1 MNVVIF
7 AVLAIVTI
15 AYLNVASV
23 MDIKERMIYVF
34 PAMVLHIA
42 WSFYLLFASEY
53 SADFISIFWLINLIV
68 YLILNKFKIWG
79 AGDSDM
85 FLLFGNICL
94 ASGLMTNGYVAAITE
109 CLYLCAGLGV
119 SIGISRIEA
128 AIKKEDIK
136 LKREVAVVPGIA
148 LIMCVILMK
157 GFIWRVM

>member
-15 AYLNVASV
+15 AYLIVASV

-68 YLILNKFKIWG
+68 YLILNKFKIW
-79 AGDSDM
+79 
-85 FLLFGNICL
+85 
-94 ASGLMTNGYVAAITE
+94 
-109 CLYLCAGLGV
+109 
-119 SIGISRIEA
+119 
-128 AIKKEDIK
+128 
-136 LKREVAVVPGIA
+136 
-148 LIMCVILMK
+148 
-157 GFIWRVM
+157 

>member
-1 MNVVIF
+1 
-7 AVLAIVTI
+7 
-15 AYLNVASV
+15 
-23 MDIKERMIYVF
+23 
-34 PAMVLHIA
+34 
-42 WSFYLLFASEY
+42 
-53 SADFISIFWLINLIV
+53 
-68 YLILNKFKIWG
+68 
-79 AGDSDM
+79 M

-128 AIKKEDIK
+128 GIKKEDIK

-148 LIMCVILMK
+148 LIMCVLLMQ